1 MRSPYERSDRFHPP
15 HDDLDKFQRDMDP
28 VGEQAA
34 WKLDHPRQQQNPK
47 PRTNRSGA
55 SSIRRTDR

>member
-34 WKLDHPRQQQNPK
+34 WQLDHPRQNNPK
-47 PRTNRSGA
+47 PRTDRSGA
-55 SSIRRTDR
+55 STLRRTDR

>member
-34 WKLDHPRQQQNPK
+34 WQLDHPRQQKNPK
-47 PRTNRSGA
+47 PSGISRGA
-55 SSIRRTDR
+55 SHFGRTDR